1 MNENSKN
8 NKNNKSSR
16 INNINNINNTHKVK
30 LQLSIE
36 EKIKKTAKFIALKND
51 TNVSNLFED
60 YIRALD
66 KNPKLI
72 KLIKD
77 STK

>member
-1 MNENSKN
+1 MSK
-8 NKNNKSSR
+8 
-16 INNINNINNTHKVK
+16 TK

-51 TNVSNLFED
+51 TNISALFEE
-60 YIRALD
+60 YIRAID
-66 KNPKLI
+66 KNPQLI
-72 KLIKD
+72 KLIRE

>member
-1 MNENSKN
+1 MMGGWDYMSK
-8 NKNNKSSR
+8 
-16 INNINNINNTHKVK
+16 TK

-51 TNVSNLFED
+51 TNISALFEE
-60 YIRALD
+60 YIRAID
-66 KNPKLI
+66 KNPQLI
-72 KLIKD
+72 KLIRE